1 MRPHHNPPLP
11 NPNST
16 DHQPKHPLRM
26 STPNSTSIMNGQTLA
41 FLVLRGWLGIRALVA
56 GVDKYSESVK
66 VQKPLMDPLT
76 GMQDPSGALVD
87 VVQKVYGLGRYHAVP
102 QILQDKFALEPL
114 LPSVLLKPFYA
125 VLGPAL
131 IILGVTLLLG
141 IFTRISLFLQG
152 ILYIVLTIG
161 LMLINQND
169 GATFLGIHIVLVAMA
184 LVLVDN
190 NRFALLK
197 KW

>member
-1 MRPHHNPPLP
+1 
-11 NPNST
+11 
-16 DHQPKHPLRM
+16 M

>member
-66 VQKPLMDPLT
+66 VQKPLMDPVT

>member
-1 MRPHHNPPLP
+1 
-11 NPNST
+11 
-16 DHQPKHPLRM
+16 
-26 STPNSTSIMNGQTLA
+26 MNGQTLA

-66 VQKPLMDPLT
+66 VQKPLMDPVT

>member
-1 MRPHHNPPLP
+1 
-11 NPNST
+11 
-16 DHQPKHPLRM
+16 M
-26 STPNSTSIMNGQTLA
+26 STSNSNSLMNGQTLA
-41 FLVLRGWLGIRALVA
+41 FLVLRFWLGIRALVA
-56 GVDKYSESVK
+56 GVDKYSEPVHI
-66 VQKPLMDPLT
+66 QKPLMDPVT
-76 GMQDPSGALVD
+76 GMQDPSGAMVD
-87 VVQKVYGLGRYHAVP
+87 VIQKVYGLGRYHAVP
-102 QILQDKFALEPL
+102 QVLQDKFALEPL
-114 LPSVLLKPFYA
+114 LPTMLLKPFYI

-141 IFTRISLFLQG
+141 LFTRVSLFLQG

-169 GATFLGIHIVLVAMA
+169 GATFLGIHIVLVSMA

>member
-1 MRPHHNPPLP
+1 
-11 NPNST
+11 
-16 DHQPKHPLRM
+16 
-26 STPNSTSIMNGQTLA
+26 MNGQTLA

>member
-1 MRPHHNPPLP
+1 
-11 NPNST
+11 
-16 DHQPKHPLRM
+16 
-26 STPNSTSIMNGQTLA
+26 
-41 FLVLRGWLGIRALVA
+41 
-56 GVDKYSESVK
+56 
-66 VQKPLMDPLT
+66 
-76 GMQDPSGALVD
+76 MQDPSGALVD

>member
-1 MRPHHNPPLP
+1 
-11 NPNST
+11 
-16 DHQPKHPLRM
+16 M

-66 VQKPLMDPLT
+66 VQKPLMDPVT

>member
-1 MRPHHNPPLP
+1 
-11 NPNST
+11 
-16 DHQPKHPLRM
+16 
-26 STPNSTSIMNGQTLA
+26 MNGQTLA

-190 NRFALLK
+190 TRFALLK